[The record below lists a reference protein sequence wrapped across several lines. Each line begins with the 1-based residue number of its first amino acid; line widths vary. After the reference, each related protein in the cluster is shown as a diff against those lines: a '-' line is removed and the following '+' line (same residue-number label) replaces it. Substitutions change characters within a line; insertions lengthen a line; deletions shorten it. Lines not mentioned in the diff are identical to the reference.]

1 MEKLIGNKDVIIKMN
16 LKGCNASWHA
26 PREIVEAVHLH
37 LVTNCDF
44 D

>member
-16 LKGCNASWHA
+16 LKGCNVSWYVL
-26 PREIVEAVHLH
+26 REIVEVVYLY
-37 LVTNCDF
+37 LVINCDF